1 MSQGKW
7 QIGSNTKSVTA
18 KPSFLNFSEILGDS
32 QNFYLN
38 LLGFK
43 LAYIDLLC
51 LKLSVPANTLNKVS
65 GKRKKMSLG
74 EMMIDKSAVQGVR

>member
-1 MSQGKW
+1 M
-7 QIGSNTKSVTA
+7 TA
-18 KPSFLNFSEILGDS
+18 KPVFLNFSEILGDS

-51 LKLSVPANTLNKVS
+51 LKLRDPANTLSKVS
-65 GKRKKMSLG
+65 GKKKMSLG
-74 EMMIDKSAVQGVR
+74 EMMIDKSAVQGVQ